1 MADDIH
7 PAAPGFNLEPPGTYL
22 FDGTSSTRGFALN
35 RFALSLKQPGNRERF
50 LRDEQAYL
58 SAYDLTPEC
67 RELIR
72 NRDWTGLLKAGGH
85 LQALLKLAATL
96 GQNLFDIGGTARRVS
111 AARIGYRVPR
121 CERRIGAAGAGRRS
135 ASLSRS
141 PAFSA
146 GASHRAAS
154 PSVARAYR
162 ACPVR

>member
-96 GQNLFDIGGTARRVS
+96 GQNLFDIGAHNCGIRVEELRAACPRRVS
-111 AARIGYRVPR
+111 GIG
-121 CERRIGAAGAGRRS
+121 
-135 ASLSRS
+135 SLD
-141 PAFSA
+141 AKE
-146 GASHRAAS
+146 G
-154 PSVARAYR
+154 
-162 ACPVR
+162 